1 MDPVPLVCFCFAP
14 AAALFAPGLSG
25 PGVAFVG
32 LLGAAA
38 PVARAPDVEARLS
51 EDEALVSLVDA
62 AGPLGVAPV
71 LSSGLD

>member
-1 MDPVPLVCFCFAP
+1 
-14 AAALFAPGLSG
+14 
-25 PGVAFVG
+25 